1 MYGPMPSQYRENAQ
15 AHTNNE
21 QTDMT
26 LNDIV
31 CNANKDLC
39 ICGDFTLPDFIL
51 TESIRQTFQDA
62 KAKGIR
68 IRLITEITRDNL
80 SSCKQIKEFAEVRHL
95 EKIIGN
101 FAINDLEY
109 FGQAEGNAFAS
120 NLIYSNEGGIVEQQ
134 KCIFEILWNNAVTQ
148 HDKGSSLEVG
158 VDPEEIKVLSD
169 PYEIR
174 NTYLNLIKSAV
185 SEISLIIAT
194 PNALQ
199 RNYKGGIISM
209 LIEASEKRNVNVN
222 LVIPTYEIDMQNGFL
237 DIESLLKNLNFRIK
251 SIVPPTRKTHLIKT
265 TFLIVDKKSI
275 LIIDVK
281 DDTQENFIEAV
292 GYATYHTS
300 KSRTESYNFIF
311 DTIWRQA
318 DLHESLREAN
328 KNLLY
333 SYQKLEEHDAMEKEF
348 INIAAHELRTP
359 SQSIIGYS
367 ELLKTLPERNKQY
380 EEAILRN
387 AERLFSLVTNMLN
400 IARIE
405 SQTMK
410 LNKTVFDLNVK
421 IQNVIKDISQ
431 QTGLNNDDKVK
442 IEFVPIEK
450 VDIIADKEKIF
461 EVFANLV
468 NNAIK
473 FTKQGTITIILKRE
487 YKTNQAIVTIKD
499 SGPGIDPEIIPH
511 LFSKFKTKS
520 EKGLGVGLYISKNIV
535 EAHGGKIE
543 AYNNPN
549 SKGAT
554 FIVTLPLNL
563 D

>member
-1 MYGPMPSQYRENAQ
+1 MYRPMPSQYRENTQAQ
-15 AHTNNE
+15 TNNE

-31 CNANKDLC
+31 CNANKELC

-51 TESIRQTFQDA
+51 TERISQAFQDA
-62 KAKGIR
+62 KAKGTR

-80 SSCKQIKEFAEVRHL
+80 SSCKQIKKFAEIRHL
-95 EKIIGN
+95 EKLVGN

-109 FGQAEGNAFAS
+109 FGQAQGNAFAS
-120 NLIYSNEGGIVEQQ
+120 NLIYSNDGGMVEQQ
-134 KCIFEILWNNAVTQ
+134 KYIFENLWNNAVTQ
-148 HDKGSSLEVG
+148 HDKISSLEVG

-174 NTYLNLIKSAV
+174 KTYLNLINSAV

-199 RNYKGGIISM
+199 RDYRGGIISM

-222 LVIPTYEIDMQNGFL
+222 LVIPTYETDMQDGFL
-237 DIESLLKNLNFRIK
+237 FIDSLSKDLNFRIK
-251 SIVPPTRKTHLIKT
+251 SIVPPTRKTHMIKT
-265 TFLIVDKKSI
+265 TFLIVDKKFI

-367 ELLKTLPERNKQY
+367 ELLKNLPERNKQY

-421 IQNVIKDISQ
+421 IQNVINDISQ

-473 FTKQGTITIILKRE
+473 FTKQGTITINLKRE
-487 YKTNQAIVTIKD
+487 DKTNQATVTIKD

-520 EKGLGVGLYISKNIV
+520 EKGLGLGLYISKNIV

-554 FIVTLPLNL
+554 FIVTLPLQV
-563 D
+563 

>member
-1 MYGPMPSQYRENAQ
+1 MYRQMPSQYRENTQAQ
-15 AHTNNE
+15 TNNE

-31 CNANKDLC
+31 CNANKESC

-51 TESIRQTFQDA
+51 NERIRQAFQDA
-62 KAKGIR
+62 KAKGTR

-80 SSCKQIKEFAEVRHL
+80 NSCKQIMKFAEVRHL
-95 EKIIGN
+95 EKLVGN

-109 FGQAEGNAFAS
+109 IGQAQGNAFAA
-120 NLIYSNEGGIVEQQ
+120 NLIYRDDDGMVEQQ
-134 KCIFEILWNNAVTQ
+134 KYFFENLWNNAVIQ
-148 HDKGSSLEVG
+148 HDKMSSLEVG

-174 NTYLNLIKSAV
+174 KTYLNLINSAV
-185 SEISLIIAT
+185 SDISLIIAT

-222 LVIPTYEIDMQNGFL
+222 LVIPTHEIDMQNEFI
-237 DIESLLKNLNFRIK
+237 DIKSLSKNLNFKIK
-251 SIVPPTRKTHLIKT
+251 TIVPPTKKTHLIKT

-367 ELLKTLPERNKQY
+367 ELLKNLPERNKQY
-380 EEAILRN
+380 EAAILRN

-410 LNKTVFDLNVK
+410 LNKIVFDLNVK

-431 QTGLNNDDKVK
+431 QTELSNNDKVK
-442 IEFVPIEK
+442 IEFIPIEK

-473 FTKQGTITIILKRE
+473 FTKQGTITINIKRE
-487 YKTNQAIVTIKD
+487 DKTNQAIVTVKD
-499 SGPGIDPEIIPH
+499 TGPGIDPEIIPH

-520 EKGLGVGLYISKNIV
+520 EKGLGLGLYISKNIV

-549 SKGAT
+549 SNGAT
-554 FIVTLPLNL
+554 FIVTLPLKA
-563 D
+563 

>member
-1 MYGPMPSQYRENAQ
+1 
-15 AHTNNE
+15 
-21 QTDMT
+21 
-26 LNDIV
+26 
-31 CNANKDLC
+31 
-39 ICGDFTLPDFIL
+39 
-51 TESIRQTFQDA
+51 
-62 KAKGIR
+62 
-68 IRLITEITRDNL
+68 
-80 SSCKQIKEFAEVRHL
+80 
-95 EKIIGN
+95 
-101 FAINDLEY
+101 
-109 FGQAEGNAFAS
+109 
-120 NLIYSNEGGIVEQQ
+120 
-134 KCIFEILWNNAVTQ
+134 
-148 HDKGSSLEVG
+148 
-158 VDPEEIKVLSD
+158 
-169 PYEIR
+169 
-174 NTYLNLIKSAV
+174 
-185 SEISLIIAT
+185 
-194 PNALQ
+194 
-199 RNYKGGIISM
+199 
-209 LIEASEKRNVNVN
+209 
-222 LVIPTYEIDMQNGFL
+222 
-237 DIESLLKNLNFRIK
+237 LNFKIK
-251 SIVPPTRKTHLIKT
+251 YIVPPTRKTHLIKT

-367 ELLKTLPERNKQY
+367 ELLKNLPERNKQY

-431 QTGLNNDDKVK
+431 QTGLNNYDKVK

-487 YKTNQAIVTIKD
+487 YKTNQATVTIKD

-520 EKGLGVGLYISKNIV
+520 DKGLGLGLYISKNIV

-554 FIVTLPLNL
+554 FIVTLPLKV
-563 D
+563 

>member
-1 MYGPMPSQYRENAQ
+1 MDSYPSSRSQ
-15 AHTNNE
+15 
-21 QTDMT
+21 
-26 LNDIV
+26 
-31 CNANKDLC
+31 
-39 ICGDFTLPDFIL
+39 
-51 TESIRQTFQDA
+51 
-62 KAKGIR
+62 
-68 IRLITEITRDNL
+68 
-80 SSCKQIKEFAEVRHL
+80 
-95 EKIIGN
+95 KISN
-101 FAINDLEY
+101 F
-109 FGQAEGNAFAS
+109 
-120 NLIYSNEGGIVEQQ
+120 
-134 KCIFEILWNNAVTQ
+134 K
-148 HDKGSSLEVG
+148 
-158 VDPEEIKVLSD
+158 
-169 PYEIR
+169 
-174 NTYLNLIKSAV
+174 
-185 SEISLIIAT
+185 
-194 PNALQ
+194 
-199 RNYKGGIISM
+199 
-209 LIEASEKRNVNVN
+209 
-222 LVIPTYEIDMQNGFL
+222 
-237 DIESLLKNLNFRIK
+237 IK

-367 ELLKTLPERNKQY
+367 EMLKNLPERNKQY

-400 IARIE
+400 MARIE

-431 QTGLNNDDKVK
+431 QTELNNNDKVK

-473 FTKQGTITIILKRE
+473 FTKQGTITIILKKE
-487 YKTNQAIVTIKD
+487 DKTNQAIVTIKD

-520 EKGLGVGLYISKNIV
+520 EKGLGLGLYISKNIV

-543 AYNNPN
+543 AYNNLN

-554 FIVTLPLNL
+554 FIVTLPLKV
-563 D
+563 

>member
-1 MYGPMPSQYRENAQ
+1 MPSQYRENAQ
-15 AHTNNE
+15 AHTDNE
-21 QTDMT
+21 QTEMT

-51 TESIRQTFQDA
+51 TERIRQTFQDA

-80 SSCKQIKEFAEVRHL
+80 SSCKQINKFAEVRHL

-109 FGQAEGNAFAS
+109 FGQAQGNAFAS
-120 NLIYSNEGGIVEQQ
+120 NLIYRNDRRMVEQQ
-134 KCIFEILWNNAVTQ
+134 KCIFENLWNNAVTQ

-174 NTYLNLIKSAV
+174 KTYLNLINSAV

-222 LVIPTYEIDMQNGFL
+222 LVIPTYEIDMKNGFIP
-237 DIESLLKNLNFRIK
+237 IESLSKNLNFKIK

-311 DTIWRQA
+311 QTIWRQA

-367 ELLKTLPERNKQY
+367 ELLKNLPERNKQY

-421 IQNVIKDISQ
+421 IQNVINDISQ
-431 QTGLNNDDKVK
+431 QTGLNKDDKVK

-487 YKTNQAIVTIKD
+487 YKTNQATITIKD

-520 EKGLGVGLYISKNIV
+520 EKGLGLGLYISKNIV

-554 FIVTLPLNL
+554 FIVTLPL
-563 D
+563 

>member
-1 MYGPMPSQYRENAQ
+1 MPSQYRENAQ
-15 AHTNNE
+15 AHTDNE

-51 TESIRQTFQDA
+51 TERIRQTFQDA

-80 SSCKQIKEFAEVRHL
+80 SSCKQIKKFAEVRHL
-95 EKIIGN
+95 ENIIGN

-109 FGQAEGNAFAS
+109 FGQAQGNAFAS
-120 NLIYSNEGGIVEQQ
+120 NLIYRNDGRMVEQQ
-134 KCIFEILWNNAVTQ
+134 KCIFENLWNNAVTQ

-174 NTYLNLIKSAV
+174 KTYLNLINSAV

-222 LVIPTYEIDMQNGFL
+222 LVIPTYEIDMQNGFIP
-237 DIESLLKNLNFRIK
+237 IESLSKNLNFKIK

-367 ELLKTLPERNKQY
+367 ELLKNLPERNKQY

-421 IQNVIKDISQ
+421 IQNVINDISQ

-487 YKTNQAIVTIKD
+487 YKTNQTTVTIKD

-520 EKGLGVGLYISKNIV
+520 EKGLGLGLYISKNIV

-554 FIVTLPLNL
+554 FIVTLPL
-563 D
+563 

>member
-1 MYGPMPSQYRENAQ
+1 MYRLKALHYGENSQTQ
-15 AHTNNE
+15 TNSE
-21 QTDMT
+21 QSEIT

-31 CNANKDLC
+31 SNTKKDLR
-39 ICGDFTLPDFIL
+39 ICGDFTLPDYML
-51 TESIRQTFQDA
+51 TERIKHAFQDA
-62 KAKGIR
+62 KARGIR

-80 SSCKQIKEFAEVRHL
+80 NSCKQIKQFAEIKHL
-95 EKIIGN
+95 EKLVGN
-101 FAINDLEY
+101 YAINDLEY
-109 FGQAEGNAFAS
+109 FVQGEGNAFAS
-120 NLIYSNEGGIVEQQ
+120 NIVYYNDDRMVEQQ
-134 KCIFEILWNNAVTQ
+134 KYVFENLWNNAITQ
-148 HDKGSSLEVG
+148 HDKMSILEVG
-158 VDPEEIKVLSD
+158 VDPEEIQILSD
-169 PYEIR
+169 PHEIR
-174 NTYLNLIKSAV
+174 RTYLKLINSAV

-199 RNYKGGIISM
+199 RNYNGGIISM
-209 LIEASEKRNVNVN
+209 LIDASEKRNVSVN
-222 LVIPTYEIDMQNGFL
+222 LIIPTYDIDPKIGL
-237 DIESLLKNLNFRIK
+237 LPIDSLSKNLNFKIK

-318 DLHESLREAN
+318 DLHDSLREAN

-333 SYQKLEEHDAMEKEF
+333 SYQKLEEQDAMEKEF

-367 ELLKTLPERNKQY
+367 ELLKNLPERNQQY

-400 IARIE
+400 VARIE

-410 LNKTVFDLNVK
+410 LNKTVIDLNVK

-431 QTGLNNDDKVK
+431 QTDLDRFDKIK
-442 IEFVPIEK
+442 IEFIPIEK
-450 VDIIADKEKIF
+450 LDILADKEKIF

-473 FTKQGTITIILKRE
+473 FTK
-487 YKTNQAIVTIKD
+487 
-499 SGPGIDPEIIPH
+499 
-511 LFSKFKTKS
+511 
-520 EKGLGVGLYISKNIV
+520 
-535 EAHGGKIE
+535 
-543 AYNNPN
+543 
-549 SKGAT
+549 
-554 FIVTLPLNL
+554 
-563 D
+563 

>member
-1 MYGPMPSQYRENAQ
+1 MYRPMPSQYRENTQAQ
-15 AHTNNE
+15 TNNE

-31 CNANKDLC
+31 CNANKELC

-51 TESIRQTFQDA
+51 TERIRQAFQDA

-80 SSCKQIKEFAEVRHL
+80 SSCKQIMKFAEVKHL
-95 EKIIGN
+95 EKLVGN
-101 FAINDLEY
+101 FAINELEY
-109 FGQAEGNAFAS
+109 FGQAQGNAFAS
-120 NLIYSNEGGIVEQQ
+120 NVIYRNDGGMVEQQ
-134 KCIFEILWNNAVTQ
+134 KYIFENLWNNSVTQ
-148 HDKGSSLEVG
+148 HDKTSSLEVG

-174 NTYLNLIKSAV
+174 KTYLNLINSAV

-237 DIESLLKNLNFRIK
+237 DIKSLSKNLNFKIK

-367 ELLKTLPERNKQY
+367 ELLKNLPERNKQY

-421 IQNVIKDISQ
+421 IQNVINDISQ

-487 YKTNQAIVTIKD
+487 YKTNQATVTIKD

-520 EKGLGVGLYISKNIV
+520 EKGLGLGLYISKNIV

-554 FIVTLPLNL
+554 FIVTLPL
-563 D
+563 

>member
-1 MYGPMPSQYRENAQ
+1 MPSQYRENTQAQ
-15 AHTNNE
+15 TNNE

-31 CNANKDLC
+31 CNANKELC

-51 TESIRQTFQDA
+51 TERIRQAFQDA
-62 KAKGIR
+62 KAKGTK

-80 SSCKQIKEFAEVRHL
+80 SSCKQITKFAEVRHL
-95 EKIIGN
+95 EKLVGN

-109 FGQAEGNAFAS
+109 FGQAQGNAFAS
-120 NLIYSNEGGIVEQQ
+120 NLIYCNDGGMVEQQ
-134 KCIFEILWNNAVTQ
+134 KYIFENLWNNADTQ
-148 HDKGSSLEVG
+148 HDKMSSLEVG

-174 NTYLNLIKSAV
+174 KTYLNLINSAV

-237 DIESLLKNLNFRIK
+237 DIKSLSKNLNFKIK

-348 INIAAHELRTP
+348 INVAAHELRTP

-367 ELLKTLPERNKQY
+367 ELLKNLPERNKQY

-421 IQNVIKDISQ
+421 IQNVINDISQ
-431 QTGLNNDDKVK
+431 QTELNNDDKVT

-487 YKTNQAIVTIKD
+487 YKTNQATVTIKD

-520 EKGLGVGLYISKNIV
+520 EKGLGLGLYISKNIV

-543 AYNNPN
+543 AHNNPN

-554 FIVTLPLNL
+554 FIVTLPLKV
-563 D
+563 